1 MVITVDCQRACRPE
15 RPRETILPF
24 EQKYSADVREQS
36 LARVLQRRE
45 SEPGNRAI
53 IRETAVEFAVGE
65 QSLRSWLRAHE
76 RARNPEPIASLES
89 GSSADAAP
97 DLVSTSAVSS
107 PPRRPGTPDPS
118 PAERIAEL
126 EAEIVRLRR
135 DREAL
140 KSAMAVV
147 LVD

>member
-76 RARNPEPIASLES
+76 RAQNPEPVASLES
-89 GSSADAAP
+89 GSSAQAA

-107 PPRRPGTPDPS
+107 PPRRPGSPDPS

>member
-1 MVITVDCQRACRPE
+1 M
-15 RPRETILPF
+15 PF
-24 EQKYSADVREQS
+24 EQKYSTAVREQS

-65 QSLRSWLRAHE
+65 QSLRAWLRAHE
-76 RARNPEPIASLES
+76 RAQNPEAVATPESNSGS
-89 GSSADAAP
+89 GSSADETGP
-97 DLVSTSAVSS
+97 STALAE
-107 PPRRPGTPDPS
+107 PPPARRPGSLDASTAD
-118 PAERIAEL
+118 RIAEL
-126 EAEIVRLRR
+126 EAEVTRLRR

>member
-15 RPRETILPF
+15 RPRETTLPF
-24 EQKYSADVREQS
+24 EQKYSAAVREQS

-76 RARNPEPIASLES
+76 RAQNPEPVESPES
-89 GSSADAAP
+89 GPSTPAAT
-97 DLVSTSAVSS
+97 DLVSTSALSS
-107 PPRRPGTPDPS
+107 PPRRSGSSDPS

>member
-1 MVITVDCQRACRPE
+1 M
-15 RPRETILPF
+15 PF
-24 EQKYSADVREQS
+24 EQKYSTAVREQS

-65 QSLRSWLRAHE
+65 QSLRAWLRAHE
-76 RARNPEPIASLES
+76 RAQNPEAVATPES
-89 GSSADAAP
+89 ESNSDETGP
-97 DLVSTSAVSS
+97 STTHAG
-107 PPRRPGTPDPS
+107 PPPARRPVPLDASTAD
-118 PAERIAEL
+118 RIAEL
-126 EAEIVRLRR
+126 EAEVTRLRR